1 MCTGYLKTLSQT
13 VWTSN
18 RFERALEA
26 REWGRGKASALD
38 LEVITT
44 PGRAPYGLGAAIIF
58 WERICDEGATT
69 MASILKLNPYHFP
82 VILSFTSDHELS
94 RRFWDDIVLP
104 LVYREENLRACKD
117 HNLPEIRDRRYYEY

>member
-1 MCTGYLKTLSQT
+1 MVKFTVVCWAVLLGTACTETDLARPSA
-13 VWTSN
+13 TSSN
-18 RFERALEA
+18 
-26 REWGRGKASALD
+26 SH
-38 LEVITT
+38 
-44 PGRAPYGLGAAIIF
+44 
-58 WERICDEGATT
+58 
-69 MASILKLNPYHFP
+69 NPYHFP